1 MLFLIYAWK
10 YFLILIYVI
19 QDNYFFLYFCLPGV
33 ITFSEYLFLLT
44 ILTSMLLQ
52 LFSYKYIKLGLWCCW
67 FCYNYVIYIVVHLYQ
82 SCIYKEVAHEVQPS
96 VSLMFLPDFNIF
108 WSITVQTQSA
118 TWFLFVLNDKN
129 AVFGNIIIPLS
140 FILSEAELFT
150 LSDWFLLMMDLYK

>member
-1 MLFLIYAWK
+1 MLICVTDIVLKLMFLIYAWK
-10 YFLILIYVI
+10 YFLIVIYVI
-19 QDNYFFLYFCLPGV
+19 QDNYFFFLYFCLPGV

-82 SCIYKEVAHEVQPS
+82 SCIYKEVAHKVQSS

-108 WSITVQTQSA
+108 CDLSLYRPSQQHG
-118 TWFLFVLNDKN
+118 FYLF
-129 AVFGNIIIPLS
+129 
-140 FILSEAELFT
+140 
-150 LSDWFLLMMDLYK
+150 

>member
-1 MLFLIYAWK
+1 MFLIYAWT
-10 YFLILIYVI
+10 YFLIVIYVI

-67 FCYNYVIYIVVHLYQ
+67 FCYSYVNYIVVHLYQ
-82 SCIYKEVAHEVQPS
+82 SGGTRGAAKCVTDVLTRFQH
-96 VSLMFLPDFNIF
+96 LL

-118 TWFLFVLNDKN
+118 TWSLFVLNDKN
-129 AVFGNIIIPLS
+129 ALFGNIIILLS
-140 FILSEAELFT
+140 FILWEAELFI
-150 LSDWFLLMMDLYK
+150 LSDWFLLMMDLYKWCDL

>member
-1 MLFLIYAWK
+1 MFLIYAWK
-10 YFLILIYVI
+10 YFLIVIYVI
-19 QDNYFFLYFCLPGV
+19 QDNYFFFLYFCLPGV

-82 SCIYKEVAHEVQPS
+82 SCIYKEVAHKVQSS

-108 WSITVQTQSA
+108 CDLSLYRPSQQHGLY
-118 TWFLFVLNDKN
+118 LFYDKN

-140 FILSEAELFT
+140 FILWEAELFT